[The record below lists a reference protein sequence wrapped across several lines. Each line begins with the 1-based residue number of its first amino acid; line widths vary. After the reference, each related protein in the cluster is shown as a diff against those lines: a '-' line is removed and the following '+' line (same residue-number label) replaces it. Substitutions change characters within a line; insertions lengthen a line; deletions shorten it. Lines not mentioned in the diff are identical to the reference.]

1 MIDAN
6 ALAHMK
12 HGSYLVNIARGKL
25 VEEAA
30 LVQALRDGQL
40 AGAGLDVTA
49 EEPLPG
55 DHPLWELPNVIIT
68 PHISGKSSHYVE
80 RTVNVL
86 LANLDRLHRG
96 EAPLTAVDRQR
107 GY

>member
-1 MIDAN
+1 MVDAN
-6 ALAHMK
+6 ALARMK
-12 HGSYLVNIARGKL
+12 PGSYLVNIARGKI

-30 LVQALRDGQL
+30 LVQALREGRL

-86 LANLDRLHRG
+86 LANLDHLRRG